1 VYWRTARAKNRAK
14 CDPFNGCHPVW
25 AGPGS
30 TGVRLP
36 AMNLEPQKTTS
47 EIRAHSGV
55 ARVLASITILALAA
69 LSILVVL
76 EVIPRSAFTEMA
88 GKTAMIAGVCVV
100 SALAIGLLS
109 KR

>member
-1 VYWRTARAKNRAK
+1 
-14 CDPFNGCHPVW
+14 
-25 AGPGS
+25 
-30 TGVRLP
+30 
-36 AMNLEPQKTTS
+36 MNLEPQKTTT
-47 EIRAHSGV
+47 EIRTQGGV

-69 LSILVVL
+69 LTILVVL

-88 GKTAMIAGVCVV
+88 GKTAMIAGVCVI